1 MTAKKVNKLK
11 KIKMSLFKKKCEYC
25 KEKIEKGEEVWEEVK
40 VPEFK
45 TRLLK
50 PFCSQWHAELY
61 KKNIKS
67 TPRTKYCPRCG
78 V

>member
-1 MTAKKVNKLK
+1 
-11 KIKMSLFKKKCEYC
+11 MSLFKKKCEYC
-25 KEKIEKGEEVWEEVK
+25 KEKIEKGKEVLAEVK

-45 TRLLK
+45 NKIIK
-50 PFCSQWHAELY
+50 PFCSKKHAELY
-61 KKNIKS
+61 KANIKG